1 MCVFVC
7 ERIRSLIWVRSSSGR
22 VPPLSLWSLR
32 RGAAA
37 SAFLCLRCLGFVMS
51 SLVALLSSR
60 VARGLAAAPRS
71 VADRVPGSSWSACVE
86 IVAVV
91 RAADRVSVVCS
102 DGRVRVCRVEYAARA
117 LDRSVSVAAVADRLA
132 TRIGQ
137 PVRFLAAFGYS
148 ADMWFVACFADDA
161 VL

>member
-1 MCVFVC
+1 
-7 ERIRSLIWVRSSSGR
+7 
-22 VPPLSLWSLR
+22 
-32 RGAAA
+32 
-37 SAFLCLRCLGFVMS
+37 
-51 SLVALLSSR
+51 
-60 VARGLAAAPRS
+60 
-71 VADRVPGSSWSACVE
+71 
-86 IVAVV
+86 
-91 RAADRVSVVCS
+91 
-102 DGRVRVCRVEYAARA
+102 VRVCRVEYAARA